1 MAFPVE
7 EKIDDIRRALAAN
20 RDVVLTAPP
29 GSGKTTCV
37 PPVLLDEPWLKG
49 KKIVMLE
56 PRRIAAR
63 NCATYIARKR
73 GEAVG
78 GTVGYQVR
86 LERKVSAA
94 TRLEIV
100 TEGLLT
106 QRLLSDPELS
116 DVGLV
121 IFDEFH
127 ERSLPC
133 DTSFALALEVRRALR
148 PDLRILVMSATL
160 DADEVAAHLGDA
172 DIIRAEGRMFPVET
186 NYLGDMSMTAAI
198 SKALKETDGDIL
210 CFLPGEGEIRRVQDT
225 VGTSFQD
232 VRGRLGT
239 GAPTNVDI
247 DVLPLYGSLPKEEQD
262 RVFERG
268 GRRKVILATSIAET
282 SVTIEGISTVIDS
295 GLMRVPR
302 FRPAS
307 GMSGL
312 VTLPLTQDRA
322 EQRRGRAGRV
332 RAGVCYRLWSE
343 GEQQSRPKKMMP
355 EILDADLCS
364 LVLTSAA
371 WGALG
376 REDLPWMTLPPAS
389 NWDQAVG
396 LLKMLGALDGDGRLT
411 KKGEAMAKLPMHP
424 RLANMIIG
432 ARGDVASLL
441 AAIVEEG
448 NRSRETDIRK
458 IAEEIRETPN
468 RPFSKRVLQLARRFS
483 FNAESQSR
491 REAEMVVSGAA
502 HQTPKDSATLRLSA
516 LAPLGLA
523 RYESRAPLAR
533 RLCVSALKTSTKE
546 INNQVASEGALLA
559 LAYPDRVA
567 KSRGNGTFRMVSG
580 RGAFLDQSDPLAK
593 SPYLVCCEL
602 DDRAGDAK
610 VFLGCPIGEDE
621 IEDLFGD
628 RITEE
633 PYCAWDRQNDRVKSV
648 VRRKLGEMTLGEKP
662 LSAADS
668 RHSVD
673 VDARISA
680 ALLDGIR
687 QKGVENLP
695 CWTKESRQ
703 MCARMAFLSR
713 VSKGS
718 DPSDTVTDTAKA
730 AVSYCGQKGLTLDAN
745 KNGGEWPNP
754 TDEAILA
761 ALPGFVGG
769 MTKWRDLEK
778 LDLFQVFDFILSEA
792 GHDRRELD
800 RLAPTRME
808 VPSGSHMLIHYEG
821 DEPTCEVRL
830 QECFGLMET
839 PKVAGGK
846 VPVVMT
852 LLSPAQ
858 RPIQITKDL
867 AGFWRE
873 GYQLVRKDMRGRYPK
888 HYWPED
894 PFTAVATRRT
904 VKRGTS
910 ADQMRTC

>member
-1 MAFPVE
+1 MFPVE
-7 EKIDDIRRALAAN
+7 EKIGEIRRALAAN

-37 PPVLLDEPWLKG
+37 PPALLDEPWLMG
-49 KKIVMLE
+49 KKIIMLE
-56 PRRIAAR
+56 PRRLAAR
-63 NCATYIARKR
+63 NCATYIARQR

-86 LERKVSAA
+86 LERKISAA

-186 NYLGDMSMTAAI
+186 TYLGDMSMTAAI
-198 SKALKETDGDIL
+198 SKALKDTDGDIL

-225 VGTSFQD
+225 VGTSRHSLRSACLLPHGSQTPARGGYFQD

-239 GAPTNVDI
+239 GAPTNGDV

-364 LVLTSAA
+364 LVLTSVA

-396 LLKMLGALDGDGRLT
+396 LLKMLGALDDDGRLT

-424 RLANMIIG
+424 RLANMVIG
-432 ARGDVASLL
+432 GSRVERAEGVGVAALL

-468 RPFSKRVLQLARRFS
+468 RPFSKRVLQLARRFEVG
-483 FNAESQSR
+483 AESRLVGTSLR
-491 REAEMVVSGAA
+491 DVRGRLGTGAP
-502 HQTPKDSATLRLSA
+502 TS
-516 LAPLGLA
+516 
-523 RYESRAPLAR
+523 
-533 RLCVSALKTSTKE
+533 CVH
-546 INNQVASEGALLA
+546 SEGALLA

-567 KSRGNGTFRMVSG
+567 KNRGNGTFRMVSG

-648 VRRKLGEMTLGEKP
+648 VRRKLGEMTLREVVVNAEAQGRRE
-662 LSAADS
+662 
-668 RHSVD
+668 D
-673 VDARISA
+673 VASC
-680 ALLDGIR
+680 LLDGIR

-703 MCARMAFLSR
+703 FRARMAFLSR
-713 VSKGS
+713 IF
-718 DPSDTVTDTAKA
+718 
-730 AVSYCGQKGLTLDAN
+730 AVSLGTDPKKANKNAGNKPLDVVGTDVVGTDPTKAN

-769 MTKWRDLEK
+769 MIKWRDLEK
-778 LDLFQVFDFILSEA
+778 LDLFQVFDFILSES

-904 VKRGTS
+904 VKRGI
-910 ADQMRTC
+910 A

>member
-7 EKIDDIRRALAAN
+7 EKIGDIRRALAAN

-37 PPVLLDEPWLKG
+37 PPALLDEPWLEG

-56 PRRIAAR
+56 PRRLAAR
-63 NCATYIARKR
+63 NCASYIARRR

-78 GTVGYQVR
+78 GTIGYQVR
-86 LERKVSAA
+86 LERKISAK

-148 PDLRILVMSATL
+148 PDMRLLVMSATL

-172 DIIRAEGRMFPVET
+172 EIVRAEGRMFPVET

-210 CFLPGEGEIRRVQDT
+210 CFLPGEGEIRRVQEA
-225 VGTSFQD
+225 VGD
-232 VRGRLGT
+232 VRD
-239 GAPTNVDI
+239 V

-364 LVLTSAA
+364 LVLTSVA

-376 REDLPWMTLPPAS
+376 REDLPWMTPPPAS
-389 NWDQAVG
+389 NWDQAAG
-396 LLKMLGALDGDGRLT
+396 LLKMLGALDSDGRLT
-411 KKGEAMAKLPMHP
+411 KKGVAMAKLPMHP

-432 ARGDVASLL
+432 SSRVEHVDRVEEVGMASLL

-483 FNAESQSR
+483 FNAEKQSS
-491 REAEMVVSGAA
+491 REAESFEFGYWGMWLATRS
-502 HQTPKDSATLRLSA
+502 QPSIIRFCPKFTTI
-516 LAPLGLA
+516 P
-523 RYESRAPLAR
+523 R
-533 RLCVSALKTSTKE
+533 RLL
-546 INNQVASEGALLA
+546 
-559 LAYPDRVA
+559 
-567 KSRGNGTFRMVSG
+567 
-580 RGAFLDQSDPLAK
+580 
-593 SPYLVCCEL
+593 
-602 DDRAGDAK
+602 
-610 VFLGCPIGEDE
+610 
-621 IEDLFGD
+621 
-628 RITEE
+628 
-633 PYCAWDRQNDRVKSV
+633 
-648 VRRKLGEMTLGEKP
+648 RR
-662 LSAADS
+662 
-668 RHSVD
+668 
-673 VDARISA
+673 
-680 ALLDGIR
+680 
-687 QKGVENLP
+687 
-695 CWTKESRQ
+695 
-703 MCARMAFLSR
+703 
-713 VSKGS
+713 
-718 DPSDTVTDTAKA
+718 
-730 AVSYCGQKGLTLDAN
+730 
-745 KNGGEWPNP
+745 
-754 TDEAILA
+754 
-761 ALPGFVGG
+761 
-769 MTKWRDLEK
+769 
-778 LDLFQVFDFILSEA
+778 
-792 GHDRRELD
+792 
-800 RLAPTRME
+800 
-808 VPSGSHMLIHYEG
+808 
-821 DEPTCEVRL
+821 
-830 QECFGLMET
+830 
-839 PKVAGGK
+839 
-846 VPVVMT
+846 
-852 LLSPAQ
+852 
-858 RPIQITKDL
+858 
-867 AGFWRE
+867 
-873 GYQLVRKDMRGRYPK
+873 
-888 HYWPED
+888 
-894 PFTAVATRRT
+894 
-904 VKRGTS
+904 
-910 ADQMRTC
+910 

>member
-1 MAFPVE
+1 MFPVE
-7 EKIDDIRRALAAN
+7 EKIGEIRRALAAN

-37 PPVLLDEPWLKG
+37 PPALLDEPWLEG

-56 PRRIAAR
+56 PRRLAAR
-63 NCATYIARKR
+63 NCATYIARQR

-86 LERKVSAA
+86 LERKISAA

-172 DIIRAEGRMFPVET
+172 DIVRAEGRMFPVET
-186 NYLGDMSMTAAI
+186 TYLGDMSMTAAI
-198 SKALKETDGDIL
+198 SKALKDTDGDIL

-239 GAPTNVDI
+239 GAPTNGDV

-312 VTLPLTQDRA
+312 VTLPLTLDRA
-322 EQRRGRAGRV
+322 EQRRGRAGRM
-332 RAGVCYRLWSE
+332 RAGVCYRLWGE

-364 LVLTSAA
+364 LVLTSVA

-411 KKGEAMAKLPMHP
+411 KKGVAMAKLPMHP
-424 RLANMIIG
+424 RLANMIIRGRNRPLRVG
-432 ARGDVASLL
+432 ATHGEATEPSGASAEESGVRSQGEVGLASLL

-448 NRSRETDIRK
+448 SKSRETDIRK
-458 IAEEIRETPN
+458 IAEEIKETPN
-468 RPFSKRVLQLARRFS
+468 RPFSKRVLQLARRFG
-483 FNAESQSR
+483 FNAERQSS

-502 HQTPKDSATLRLSA
+502 NQTPKDSATLRLS
-516 LAPLGLA
+516 
-523 RYESRAPLAR
+523 
-533 RLCVSALKTSTKE
+533 VSALKTSIKE

-567 KSRGNGTFRMVSG
+567 KNRGNGTFRMVSG

-662 LSAADS
+662 LSAADA
-668 RHSVD
+668 RLSVD
-673 VDARISA
+673 VDTRVSE

-703 MCARMAFLSR
+703 MRARMAFLSR
-713 VSKGS
+713 VF
-718 DPSDTVTDTAKA
+718 
-730 AVSYCGQKGLTLDAN
+730 AVSAGATPEKTGDKVLGTDPTKAN
-745 KNGGEWPNP
+745 KNGGEWPSP
-754 TDEAILA
+754 TDGAILA
-761 ALPGFVGG
+761 ALPGFISG
-769 MTKWRDLEK
+769 MTKWKDLER
-778 LDLFQVFDFILSEA
+778 LDLFSVFNFMLSEA

-904 VKRGTS
+904 VKRAGQT
-910 ADQMRTC
+910 

>member
-37 PPVLLDEPWLKG
+37 PPALLDEPWLEG

-56 PRRIAAR
+56 PRRLAAR
-63 NCATYIARKR
+63 NCAAYIARRR

-86 LERKVSAA
+86 LERKISAA

-133 DTSFALALEVRRALR
+133 DTAFALALEVRRALR

-172 DIIRAEGRMFPVET
+172 DIIRAEGHMFPVET

-225 VGTSFQD
+225 VD

-239 GAPTNVDI
+239 GAPTI
-247 DVLPLYGSLPKEEQD
+247 DVLPLYGALPKEEQD
-262 RVFERG
+262 RVFAPSNL
-268 GRRKVILATSIAET
+268 RKVILATSIAET

-302 FRPAS
+302 FRSAS

-376 REDLPWMTLPPAS
+376 REDLPWMTPPPAS

-411 KKGEAMAKLPMHP
+411 KKGVAMAKLPMHP
-424 RLANMIIG
+424 RLANMVL
-432 ARGDVASLL
+432 GDGRVEHVDRAEGVGVASLL

-458 IAEEIRETPN
+458 IAEEIKETPN
-468 RPFSKRVLQLARRFS
+468 RPFSKRVLQLARRFG
-483 FNAESQSR
+483 FNAEPQSR
-491 REAEMVVSGAA
+491 RDTVGTGAS
-502 HQTPKDSATLRLSA
+502 TS
-516 LAPLGLA
+516 
-523 RYESRAPLAR
+523 
-533 RLCVSALKTSTKE
+533 CVHT
-546 INNQVASEGALLA
+546 EGSLLA

-567 KSRGNGTFRMVSG
+567 KNRGNGTFRMVSG
-580 RGAFLDQSDPLAK
+580 RGAFVDETDPLSK

-610 VFLGCPIGEDE
+610 VFLGCPIDEDE

-628 RITEE
+628 RIIEE
-633 PYCAWDRQNDRVKSV
+633 PYYAWDRQNDRVKSV

-662 LSAADS
+662 ISAADA

-673 VDARISA
+673 VNARVSA

-703 MCARMAFLSR
+703 MRARLRFVCKTLGESWPDA
-713 VSKGS
+713 
-718 DPSDTVTDTAKA
+718 TD
-730 AVSYCGQKGLTLDAN
+730 DAM
-745 KNGGEWPNP
+745 
-754 TDEAILA
+754 LA
-761 ALPGFVGG
+761 ALPGFISG
-769 MTKWRDLEK
+769 MTKWKDLER
-778 LDLFQVFDFILSEA
+778 LDLFSVLDFILAEA

-894 PFTAVATRRT
+894 PFTAIATRRT
-904 VKRGTS
+904 VKRAGQ
-910 ADQMRTC
+910 A

>member
-37 PPVLLDEPWLKG
+37 PPALLDETWLKG
-49 KKIVMLE
+49 KKIIMLE
-56 PRRIAAR
+56 PRRLAAR

-73 GEAVG
+73 GETVG
-78 GTVGYQVR
+78 GTIGYQVR
-86 LERKVSAA
+86 LERKISAA

-133 DTSFALALEVRRALR
+133 DTAFALALEVRRALR

-225 VGTSFQD
+225 VD

-239 GAPTNVDI
+239 GAPTIN
-247 DVLPLYGSLPKEEQD
+247 VLPLYGALPKEEQD
-262 RVFERG
+262 RVFAPSNS
-268 GRRKVILATSIAET
+268 RKVILATSIAET

-396 LLKMLGALDGDGRLT
+396 LLKMLGALDDDGRLT

-424 RLANMIIG
+424 RLANMVIG
-432 ARGDVASLL
+432 GSRVERAEGVGVAALL

-458 IAEEIRETPN
+458 IAEEIKETPN

-483 FNAESQSR
+483 FNAEPQSR

-567 KSRGNGTFRMVSG
+567 KNRGNGTFRMVSG
-580 RGAFLDQSDPLAK
+580 RGAFVDETDPLAK

-673 VDARISA
+673 VDARIST
-680 ALLDGIR
+680 ALLEGIR

-703 MCARMAFLSR
+703 MRARLRFVCKSLGESWPDA
-713 VSKGS
+713 
-718 DPSDTVTDTAKA
+718 TDA
-730 AVSYCGQKGLTLDAN
+730 
-745 KNGGEWPNP
+745 
-754 TDEAILA
+754 AILA
-761 ALPGFVGG
+761 ALPGFIGG
-769 MTKWRDLEK
+769 MTKWKDLER
-778 LDLFQVFDFILSEA
+778 LDLFSVFDFMLAEA

-839 PKVAGGK
+839 PKLAGGK

>member
-7 EKIDDIRRALAAN
+7 EKINDIRRALAAN

-37 PPVLLDEPWLKG
+37 PPALLDETWLKG
-49 KKIVMLE
+49 KKIIMLE
-56 PRRIAAR
+56 PRRLAAR

-78 GTVGYQVR
+78 GTIGYQVR
-86 LERKVSAA
+86 LERKISAA

-133 DTSFALALEVRRALR
+133 DTAFALALEVRRALR

-210 CFLPGEGEIRRVQDT
+210 CFLPGEGEIRRVQEA
-225 VGTSFQD
+225 VG
-232 VRGRLGT
+232 VARG
-239 GAPTNVDI
+239 V
-247 DVLPLYGSLPKEEQD
+247 DVLPLYGALPKEEQD
-262 RVFERG
+262 RVFAPSNL
-268 GRRKVILATSIAET
+268 RKVILATSIAET

-376 REDLPWMTLPPAS
+376 REDLPWMTPPPAS

-411 KKGEAMAKLPMHP
+411 KKGGAMAKLPMHP
-424 RLANMIIG
+424 RLANMII
-432 ARGDVASLL
+432 RGHVRSQGSGVRGQESGVRGEMASLL

-458 IAEEIRETPN
+458 IAEEIKETPN
-468 RPFSKRVLQLARRFS
+468 RPLSKRVLQLARRFS
-483 FNAESQSR
+483 FNAEPQR
-491 REAEMVVSGAA
+491 HGG
-502 HQTPKDSATLRLSA
+502 D
-516 LAPLGLA
+516 
-523 RYESRAPLAR
+523 R
-533 RLCVSALKTSTKE
+533 RLYQLRAYRGVFACACVS
-546 INNQVASEGALLA
+546 
-559 LAYPDRVA
+559 
-567 KSRGNGTFRMVSG
+567 
-580 RGAFLDQSDPLAK
+580 
-593 SPYLVCCEL
+593 
-602 DDRAGDAK
+602 
-610 VFLGCPIGEDE
+610 
-621 IEDLFGD
+621 
-628 RITEE
+628 
-633 PYCAWDRQNDRVKSV
+633 
-648 VRRKLGEMTLGEKP
+648 
-662 LSAADS
+662 
-668 RHSVD
+668 
-673 VDARISA
+673 
-680 ALLDGIR
+680 
-687 QKGVENLP
+687 
-695 CWTKESRQ
+695 
-703 MCARMAFLSR
+703 
-713 VSKGS
+713 
-718 DPSDTVTDTAKA
+718 
-730 AVSYCGQKGLTLDAN
+730 
-745 KNGGEWPNP
+745 
-754 TDEAILA
+754 
-761 ALPGFVGG
+761 
-769 MTKWRDLEK
+769 
-778 LDLFQVFDFILSEA
+778 
-792 GHDRRELD
+792 
-800 RLAPTRME
+800 
-808 VPSGSHMLIHYEG
+808 
-821 DEPTCEVRL
+821 
-830 QECFGLMET
+830 
-839 PKVAGGK
+839 
-846 VPVVMT
+846 
-852 LLSPAQ
+852 
-858 RPIQITKDL
+858 
-867 AGFWRE
+867 
-873 GYQLVRKDMRGRYPK
+873 
-888 HYWPED
+888 
-894 PFTAVATRRT
+894 
-904 VKRGTS
+904 
-910 ADQMRTC
+910 

>member
-1 MAFPVE
+1 MSFPVE

-37 PPVLLDEPWLKG
+37 PPALLDEPWLEGRKL
-49 KKIVMLE
+49 VMLE
-56 PRRIAAR
+56 PRRLAAR
-63 NCATYIARKR
+63 NCASYIARRR

-86 LERKVSAA
+86 LERRVSAK

-100 TEGLLT
+100 TEGLLA
-106 QRLLSDPELS
+106 QRLLGDPELS

-121 IFDEFH
+121 VFDEFH

-133 DTSFALALEVRRALR
+133 DTAFALALEARRALR
-148 PDLRILVMSATL
+148 PDLRLLVMSATL

-172 DIIRAEGRMFPVET
+172 EVVRAEGRMFPVET
-186 NYLGDMSMTAAI
+186 VYLGDMPMAAAV
-198 SKALKETDGDIL
+198 SKALKETGGDIL
-210 CFLPGEGEIRRVQDT
+210 CFLPGEGEIRRVQEALGASLRDA
-225 VGTSFQD
+225 
-232 VRGRLGT
+232 RGRPGT
-239 GAPTNVDI
+239 GVPAGIV

-268 GRRKVILATSIAET
+268 GRRKVVLATSIAET
-282 SVTIEGISTVIDS
+282 SVTIEGISAVIDS

-343 GEQQSRPKKMMP
+343 GEQQSRPAKMTP
-355 EILDADLCS
+355 EILDADLCP

-371 WGALG
+371 WGALRRG
-376 REDLPWMTLPPAS
+376 DLPWMTPPPAS
-389 NWDQAVG
+389 NWDQAAG
-396 LLKMLGALDGDGRLT
+396 LLKTLGALGADGRLT
-411 KKGEAMAKLPMHP
+411 EKGAEMAKLPMHP
-424 RLANMIIG
+424 RLANMVLG
-432 ARGDVASLL
+432 DGRVGRGGNAAALL

-458 IAEEIRETPN
+458 IAEEVVETPN
-468 RPFSKRVLQLARRFS
+468 RPFSRRVLQLARRFEKGP
-483 FNAESQSR
+483 AAVGHCGR
-491 REAEMVVSGAA
+491 SG
-502 HQTPKDSATLRLSA
+502 L
-516 LAPLGLA
+516 
-523 RYESRAPLAR
+523 
-533 RLCVSALKTSTKE
+533 
-546 INNQVASEGALLA
+546 EGALLA

-567 KSRGNGTFRMVSG
+567 KNRGNGTFRMVSG
-580 RGAFLDQSDPLAK
+580 RGAFVDPSDPLAK
-593 SPYLVCCEL
+593 APFLVCCEL

-628 RITEE
+628 RIVEE

-648 VRRKLGEMTLGEKP
+648 VRRKLGEMALREVAIPPTGGERRAP
-662 LSAADS
+662 DLERREACAL
-668 RHSVD
+668 VD
-673 VDARISA
+673 GV
-680 ALLDGIR
+680 R

-695 CWTKESRQ
+695 CWTKESLQLR
-703 MCARMAFLSR
+703 ARVNFLAR
-713 VSKGS
+713 VL
-718 DPSDTVTDTAKA
+718 DPQPSPPWPVVDDA
-730 AVSYCGQKGLTLDAN
+730 AL
-745 KNGGEWPNP
+745 
-754 TDEAILA
+754 LA

-769 MTKWRDLEK
+769 MRKWRDLER
-778 LDLFQVFDFILSEA
+778 LDLFRVVDFILAGS

-800 RLAPTRME
+800 RLAPVRME
-808 VPSGSHMLIHYEG
+808 VPSGSHMLIKYEG

-839 PKVAGGK
+839 PRVAGGS

-858 RPIQITKDL
+858 RPVQITKDL

-873 GYQLVRKDMRGRYPK
+873 GYRLVRKDMRGRYPK

-894 PFTAVATRRT
+894 PFSAVATRR
-904 VKRGTS
+904 VRPRN
-910 ADQMRTC
+910 A